1 MKYGAIVSLIFLCLR
16 FSAGLNPALQTP
28 MRALLL
34 IKSSVSVQ
42 STTTMT
48 TPRITPNITVV
59 KTTDGKK
66 KKIVERSN
74 GMVIAYNYLP

>member
-1 MKYGAIVSLIFLCLR
+1 
-16 FSAGLNPALQTP
+16 